1 MPTRREPVEDD
12 HDLGPSNERHAPNLG
27 ITRDGLMSGL
37 SGAVR
42 AQIRY
47 STTITSADGSAGEPE
62 VALSDGTRGRF
73 DLVVG
78 ADGIRS
84 AVRKLI
90 HPHIEPAYRSF
101 CAWRTVMEC
110 ADCDPV
116 ISAARRQRERRL
128 DR

>member
-1 MPTRREPVEDD
+1 VAPVGNPGRGRD

-47 STTITSADGSAGEPE
+47 STTITSVDGSAGEPE

-84 AVRKLI
+84 AVRKPI
-90 HPHIEPAYRSF
+90 YPHIEAASVILRVADGHGVPGLRSSIPAQHG
-101 CAWRTVMEC
+101 
-110 ADCDPV
+110 
-116 ISAARRQRERRL
+116 ARP
-128 DR
+128 